1 MTPLEGVMSQDE
13 ARQIRDPQIDVL
25 IGLLYILFNMY
36 ISRIKT
42 LQYEEYL
49 NAQAQDLKN
58 EKLRL
63 QYICHTK

>member
-1 MTPLEGVMSQDE
+1 MSQDE

-25 IGLLYILFNMY
+25 IGLLYVLFNMY
-36 ISRIKT
+36 ISRIQT